1 MSGTLGIAPVRTAW
15 IDGVLRLVG
24 AVDRRWHAIRREG
37 GLPPRWGVPLAVG
50 LTGLIVSGTVWSAAL
65 WVPA

>member
-15 IDGVLRLVG
+15 VDGVRRLVG
-24 AVDRRWHAIRREG
+24 AVGRRCLVIHREG

>member
-15 IDGVLRLVG
+15 ADGIRRLVG
-24 AVDRRWHAIRREG
+24 VAARRWQAIRRDG
-37 GLPPRWGVPLAVG
+37 GLSPRWGVPLAVG
-50 LTGLIVSGTVWSAAL
+50 LTGLIVSGTVWCAAQ